1 MLKKS
6 KLLLLIS
13 SIFVCG
19 SIGLL
24 CYSASVS
31 DKVVIN
37 EVCSSNF
44 SVVYDENGNASDYI
58 ELYNPSWIPVSLSGY
73 SLSDSEDE
81 LRKCNLDSVIL
92 GPKSYLVIFADGSS
106 DEVVGHTSFSI
117 SGKGENVYLSNAKGN
132 ITDIAEIPRLDY
144 NTVYARIQ
152 DGGHTWERKEPTP
165 GYSNDGA
172 DIVKIAELAEP
183 VFSYDSGFYDDD
195 FWLEITAG
203 EEEVIYYTLDGSEPD
218 EQSIKYTG
226 PLLITD
232 ASLNENV
239 YAARTDLS
247 PENDYVPEYKVDKA
261 TVVRAISYNDKTGQK
276 SDISTKTYFVN
287 YDTKMEYL
295 GIPIVS
301 IVTDPNNLFDYYSG
315 IYGNGIG
322 FQNYLDAGGIC
333 DGEILKKFTD
343 ENGVINYLYE
353 ASNAYNRGREWE
365 KEAVMTYFDEEHQYI
380 FAQDVG
386 IRISGQSSRRYSQ
399 KSFNIF
405 ARDIYD
411 ENDIL
416 PYDFWGKGY
425 KYSSVKL
432 RNGGS
437 DNGGSKIKDPFIHD
451 IVSERNVSVQ
461 DTAPCIAF
469 LNGEYWGTY
478 NLRERYQ
485 QEYFYNHFALK
496 NDEIFMIDAGEISY
510 GDYDAWNAYIALLE
524 LIDAGDSSDDKNYS
538 KICEMLD
545 IQSFI
550 DFLCINIYVDNQDV
564 SFNKNIALWRSKT
577 VGEDRNHDGKWR
589 VMMYDLD
596 NALFEY
602 SRNSFTESIYWK
614 EEGLIEEEP
623 VKTLLQNEEFKKQF
637 VLSFMDIANETFDY
651 TRISKKLDEWNTIY
665 ENIVPKDHRRFY
677 RGKEDNYKTNI
688 QNLDTFFYYRAEYIT
703 DYLRESLNLNGTKEK
718 VVIDTN
724 IPQGGTV
731 EINTLQLSLD
741 GAWCGEYYTDYP
753 ITVTAIPA
761 DGYRFAGWTG
771 DIQSAQE
778 QMEVE
783 ISQGGIVLCAEFE
796 KIN

>member
-1 MLKKS
+1 MLKKV

-24 CYSASVS
+24 CYSVSAS

-58 ELYNPSWIPVSLSGY
+58 ELYNPSWISVSLSGY

-106 DEVVGHTSFSI
+106 DEAVGHTSFSI
-117 SGKGENVYLSNAKGN
+117 SGKGENVFLSNARGN

-152 DGGHTWERKEPTP
+152 DGGNTWKRKEPTP

-172 DIVKIAELAEP
+172 DIVKIEELAEP
-183 VFSYDSGFYDDD
+183 AFSYDSGFYDDD

-218 EQSIKYTG
+218 EQSIKYTE

-247 PENDYVPEYKVDKA
+247 PKNDYVPEYKVDKA
-261 TVVRAISYNDKTGQK
+261 TVVRAIACNEETGEISK
-276 SDISTKTYFVN
+276 SVTRTYFVN
-287 YDTKMEYL
+287 FDSKSDYEDVMM
-295 GIPIVS
+295 VS
-301 IVTDPNNLFDYYSG
+301 LVTDPDNLFDYESG
-315 IYGNGIG
+315 IYGNGMA
-322 FQNYLDAGGIC
+322 FQNYIDEGGMQDGELLNSFVDDAG
-333 DGEILKKFTD
+333 EEKK
-343 ENGVINYLYE
+343 LYMATNAFNEGKDWERE
-353 ASNAYNRGREWE
+353 ATVEF
-365 KEAVMTYFDEEHQYI
+365 FDEERVCVLEQN
-380 FAQDVG
+380 VG
-386 IRISGQSSRRYSQ
+386 IRISGESSRKYLQ
-399 KSFNIF
+399 KSFILY

-411 ENDIL
+411 DSNVIS
-416 PYDFWGKGY
+416 YDFFGDGY
-425 KYSSVKL
+425 EYDSIKL

-437 DNGGSKIKDPFIHD
+437 DNGGCKIKDAFVHEI
-451 IVSERNVSVQ
+451 ISERNVCHQASR
-461 DTAPCIAF
+461 PCVVF

-478 NLRERYQ
+478 NLRERYK
-485 QEYFYNHFALK
+485 EDYFLNHFGLQS
-496 NDEIFMIDAGEISY
+496 DDIFMIDANAVSIGEW
-510 GDYDAWNAYIALLE
+510 DAWDAYSE
-524 LIDAGDSSDDKNYS
+524 MTEFIDQNDMSVQKNYE
-538 KICEMLD
+538 KVCEMLD

-550 DFLCINIYVDNQDV
+550 DFYCINIYVDSQDV
-564 SFNKNIALWRSKT
+564 SFDKNIALWRSK
-577 VGEDRNHDGKWR
+577 ENKENDACDGKWR
-589 VMMYDLD
+589 LMLNDMD
-596 NALFEY
+596 N
-602 SRNSFTESIYWK
+602 SIYDYKTDTFVDSIWWK
-614 EEGLIEEEP
+614 EKGLLEEGPI
-623 VKTLLQNEEFKKQF
+623 KNLLQNEEFKKQF
-637 VLSFMDIANETFDY
+637 CLSFMDIANETFDY
-651 TRISKKLDEWNTIY
+651 DKISADLKEWDAIYGKL
-665 ENIVPKDHRRFY
+665 VPEDHKRFY
-677 RGKEDNYKTNI
+677 GMDNHSYDEGISNM
-688 QNLDTFFYYRAEYIT
+688 DDFFKFRFEYIT
-703 DYLRESLNLNGTKEK
+703 NDLADALELNGTKEK
-718 VVIDTN
+718 VTIDTN

-731 EINTLQLSLD
+731 EVNTLQLSLEET
-741 GAWCGEYYTDYP
+741 WCGEYYTDYP

-778 QMEVE
+778 QMKVEVF
-783 ISQGGIVLCAEFE
+783 QGGIVLCAEFE
-796 KIN
+796 RIN